1 MRIGRDDGL
10 AGDHGFIGQ
19 SRAIVGAARD
29 RAPEPLRWRPGI
41 LAALPV
47 VDHNGNEDSTA
58 MEREG

>member
-29 RAPEPLRWRPGI
+29 QAPEPLKVAAGKFGRPPG
-41 LAALPV
+41 
-47 VDHNGNEDSTA
+47 G
-58 MEREG
+58 